1 MTAGRRIPT
10 VLVAISAAAVLLVP
24 AAPAAAQGVL
34 LDVTVTS
41 QPDALNMFVKTSTDP
56 KYHAELIAS
65 PRRLVIDRED
75 TVYAW
80 RRIPL
85 TVGIDPVAQIRGS
98 QYRKGVTRIVFDL
111 THDVGYA
118 IREDE
123 DGLAIV
129 IPTAPGASRAM
140 AMNAGAPPATAAA
153 PAKTDAAVP
162 RPGPTRI
169 AQAPPA
175 PAAPAAPERPS
186 NGSRLISFDFKDA
199 DVVNLLRIL
208 AAESTKNIVIG
219 DDVKGKMSIALRNE
233 PWDVAFQT
241 ILDTRGLQ
249 KIEKDGVIRIVSNDQ
264 LLKEREA
271 QARVEESKLKAET
284 EIRAKAA
291 EAKLKE
297 QEAIARGRAVGL
309 ELAQLKAG
317 RPVKEETIRLAYA
330 DPEDIEKALLGI
342 LGQLPAGIAPTV
354 PSGPPPIAAPPFSA
368 LYGTA
373 QAPGAPAPTP
383 SPTAE
388 ILAKGITIRAHKP
401 TNSIFIRHYEADL
414 ERIKKLIREKLD
426 VPLPQVKIE
435 ARLNEL
441 NRTDFFALGV
451 SWGGA
456 AVRRL
461 TTGGDV
467 LVGQGV
473 SGQRNTAAAVPPII
487 PPTGGIPPVFFG
499 DPANNPA
506 LTLANVLPVSA
517 TTGLPLGGNIVNFPI
532 IPGTF
537 GTPAS
542 IAFGLIAR
550 KLNVNLVLDA
560 LEAENKTTSLS
571 KPEVVTTE
579 NAKATISLGAEIPYA
594 TVSSAGTQVQFKEAL
609 LKLEVTPTVIK
620 ESGEI
625 TRVKMVVNVENNSQG
640 ALVPTTGGTVPSINR
655 RSATT
660 QVVVKEGE
668 TLAIGG
674 IRQRDVT
681 ETVSKVPFF
690 GDIPVL
696 GLLFRS
702 KSRTTDPNRELVVFI
717 TPYVLK
723 LDVVQAPLAEQPK
736 R

>member
-1 MTAGRRIPT
+1 MTAERQT
-10 VLVAISAAAVLLVP
+10 HTALVAVSLAVVLLVP
-24 AAPAAAQGVL
+24 AVPVAAQTAPAVL
-34 LDVTVTS
+34 SDVTVTS
-41 QPDALNMFVKTSTDP
+41 QPDAINIFVWTSRET
-56 KYHAELIAS
+56 KYRAELIEA
-65 PRRLVIDRED
+65 PRRLVIDLED

-80 RRIPL
+80 RKTPF
-85 TVGIDPVAQIRGS
+85 TVGAEPVTQIRGG
-98 QYRKGVTRIVFDL
+98 QHRRGVARVVFDL
-111 THDVGYA
+111 TRDVGYA
-118 IREDE
+118 IRED
-123 DGLAIV
+123 DNGLAII
-129 IPTAPGASRAM
+129 IPTAPIASRAM
-140 AMNAGAPPATAAA
+140 AVKDSTPAEAA
-153 PAKTDAAVP
+153 PAPAQADTPPPPAPV
-162 RPGPTRI
+162 RI

-175 PAAPAAPERPS
+175 PARPAPKPAS

-219 DDVKGKMSIALRNE
+219 DDVKGRMSISLHNV
-233 PWDVAFQT
+233 PWELAFQT
-241 ILDTRGLQ
+241 ILDVRGLE
-249 KIEKDGVIRIVSNDQ
+249 KIEKDNVIRIVS
-264 LLKEREA
+264 RET
-271 QARVEESKLKAET
+271 KLKTDT
-284 EIRAKAA
+284 EIAKAA
-291 EAKLKE
+291 EAKIKE
-297 QEAIARGRAVGL
+297 QEAIGKQRAAELALAEQLARGPLR
-309 ELAQLKAG
+309 
-317 RPVKEETIRLAYA
+317 EETIRLAYA
-330 DPEDIEKALLGI
+330 DPEEIVKTLQGVLG
-342 LGQLPAGIAPTV
+342 LAGGAAPAPGAPG
-354 PSGPPPIAAPPFSA
+354 GPPLIPAPPFSA
-368 LYGTA
+368 LYGTGPPP
-373 QAPGAPAPTP
+373 APGAPAPMPTP
-383 SPTAE
+383 E
-388 ILAKGITIRAHKP
+388 VLAKGITIQAHKP

-426 VPLPQVKIE
+426 IPLPQVKIE

-620 ESGEI
+620 EAGEI
-625 TRVKMVVNVENNSQG
+625 TKVKMVVNVENNSQG